1 MSRVTSRR
9 RATGDDE
16 DDVEG
21 HKQTRATGDDDDDVE
36 GHKQTR

>member
-1 MSRVTSRR
+1 
-9 RATGDDE
+9 
-16 DDVEG
+16 VEG